1 MDGDMEKCEDNL
13 KDLCNN
19 MIYLLNELKDEG
31 LIQEEE
37 YERHI
42 YLKKKFLNNTY

>member
-1 MDGDMEKCEDNL
+1 MDEDMEKCEDNL

-19 MIYLLNELKDEG
+19 MIYLLNELKDKG

-37 YERHI
+37 YKKHI
-42 YLKKKFLNNTY
+42 YLKKQFINNTY